1 MPLKKGGEHQ
11 LINTDSTKYMQA
23 LFSYT
28 SRGMTLGLVTRV
40 QYVDSLHV
48 YSSRGYSFIKIY
60 NNILLNAR
68 C

>member
-23 LFSYT
+23 RFFVYKSRYDFGLGYT
-28 SRGMTLGLVTRV
+28 GTVCTVRA
-40 QYVDSLHV
+40 HV
-48 YSSRGYSFIKIY
+48 VIPLLKYTIIY
-60 NNILLNAR
+60 